1 MYQSN
6 LSYARC
12 EKHASLVY
20 DLRAANWVPQQT
32 GDTLSFERPCD
43 ASIEYLPKGFKYD
56 TGQAWLV
63 AVEFGKT
70 AREQETEYILLNE
83 RAQKIG
89 FDSADEAEKW
99 GIIANN
105 LKAQGKS
112 AEDLIDQ
119 MHDEGQRRK
128 RLIEDLNHAEEKTFV
143 IVDRSSRVSRNSIDP
158 RTNLIALYTSSMKT
172 VECQRCGEPM
182 PFKKRNSD
190 EDYFEA
196 VEALGTKYF
205 PLEHVAQFLALCP
218 ECAAMYKEYVKR
230 NKNAQEEM
238 YKVLK
243 DSDSPEVLLEL
254 SDFTIEIQFTEKHW
268 QDLKTVVSYYEN
280 IYEREN

>member
-1 MYQSN
+1 M
-6 LSYARC
+6 
-12 EKHASLVY
+12 
-20 DLRAANWVPQQT
+20 
-32 GDTLSFERPCD
+32 GFGSFD
-43 ASIEYLPKGFKYD
+43 D
-56 TGQAWLV
+56 
-63 AVEFGKT
+63 GK
-70 AREQETEYILLNE
+70 
-83 RAQKIG
+83 
-89 FDSADEAEKW
+89 KW
-99 GIIANN
+99 GIIAND

-128 RLIEDLNHAEEKTFV
+128 RLIIEDLSHAEEKTYV
-143 IVDRSSRVSRNSIDP
+143 IVDRSSRVSRNSIYP
-158 RTNLIALYTSSMKT
+158 RTNLIALYTSGMKT
-172 VECQRCGEPM
+172 VECQMCGEPM
-182 PFKKRNSD
+182 PFKKRDSD

-230 NKNAQEEM
+230 SKNAQEEM

-243 DSDSPEVLLEL
+243 DSDNPEVLLEL
-254 SDFTIEIQFTEKHW
+254 SDFTIEIQFAEKHW

-280 IYEREN
+280 IYGNQDED